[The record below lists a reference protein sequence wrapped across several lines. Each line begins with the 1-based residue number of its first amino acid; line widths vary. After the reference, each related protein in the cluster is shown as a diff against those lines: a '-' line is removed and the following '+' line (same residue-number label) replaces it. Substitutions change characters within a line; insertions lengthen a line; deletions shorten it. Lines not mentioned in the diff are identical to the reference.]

1 MGKGKSDLEVTLEL
15 PEKELE
21 RLEELAEH
29 EDKKVRR
36 IVERAVRTYLALRR
50 AIPDRLWDE
59 ILGVADQKDVDPGT
73 ILGAYVKDGWK
84 RRRRDL

>member
-1 MGKGKSDLEVTLEL
+1 MGKGKSSLEL
-15 PEKELE
+15 TLDLAEKELDK
-21 RLEELAEH
+21 LEDLAEH
-29 EDKKVRR
+29 DDKKVRR

-50 AIPDRLWDE
+50 SIPDRLWDE
-59 ILGVADQKDVDPGT
+59 ILGVADQKEVDPGT